1 MVPVQIGRNGLVSCG
16 AADRLRDL
24 RRQFDREHF
33 VRLPQL
39 LEPSLLSFI
48 QTEIE
53 RGEFYERIHEG
64 IKSNKELCLKQ
75 NTAYGALLLFMND
88 DNLFRVI
95 QSIAQCAA
103 IRCFEGRIYRLVPG
117 QGHHDAW
124 HGDLAED
131 RLVALSINLSTEP
144 YEGGTLQIR
153 DAASGSTVREVS
165 NPGRGD
171 AVLFRLA
178 PQLQHRITEIEGTAR
193 KTAFAG
199 WFKAQPDFLTL
210 LKATDQTTSFD

>member
-16 AADRLRDL
+16 SADRLHDL

-53 RGEFYERIHEG
+53 RGEFYELIHKG

-88 DNLFRVI
+88 HNLFRVI
-95 QSIAQCAA
+95 QSITQCAA

-124 HGDLAED
+124 HSDLAED
-131 RLVALSINLSTEP
+131 RLVALSINLSTEA
-144 YEGGTLQIR
+144 YDGGTLQIR
-153 DAASGSTVREVS
+153 DAASGKTVREVP

-171 AVLFRLA
+171 GVLFRLA

-210 LKATDQTTSFD
+210 LAGDRPNDVV

>member
-1 MVPVQIGRNGLVSCG
+1 MVPVQIGRNGLVSFG
-16 AADRLRDL
+16 SADRLHDL
-24 RRQFDREHF
+24 RGQFDREHF

-39 LEPSLLSFI
+39 LEPSLLNFI

-64 IKSNKELCLKQ
+64 IKSNKELCLMQ
-75 NTAYGALLLFMND
+75 NTAYCALLLLMND

-95 QSIAQCAA
+95 QRITQCAA

-124 HGDLAED
+124 HSDLAED
-131 RLVALSINLSTEP
+131 RLVALSINLSTEA
-144 YEGGTLQIR
+144 YDGGTLQLR
-153 DAASGSTVREVS
+153 DAASGRTIREVP

-178 PQLQHRITEIEGTAR
+178 PQLQHRITEIEGTAH

-210 LKATDQTTSFD
+210 LTGDRPDDVV